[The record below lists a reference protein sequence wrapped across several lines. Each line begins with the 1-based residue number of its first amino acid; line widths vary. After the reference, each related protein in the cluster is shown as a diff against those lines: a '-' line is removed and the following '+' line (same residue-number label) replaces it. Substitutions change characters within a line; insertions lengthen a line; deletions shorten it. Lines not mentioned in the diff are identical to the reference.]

1 VLAAGWVAAA
11 IALWRS
17 SVPADLSLPE
27 VDASAFFDA
36 AELDRA
42 NRYERFLR
50 LNFVLS
56 QLALLV
62 ALTLFAVRG
71 HRLMRESAAGRIGTG
86 MLLGMLGLAIVWLAQ
101 LPFRFLRLWWQRRY
115 GTSNENYLLVL
126 VGDWLALAGAF
137 LFICLALL
145 IVMALAGALRQRW
158 WVGGAPAF
166 VGLAIVF
173 AFVFPYLLPGLEPL
187 PDRRLAAEARSLAAA
202 QGVAD
207 VPVRVEEVSDS
218 TRLANAY
225 AAGIASSRRVVIWDT
240 LLRSPYEDDEVAVVL
255 AHEFAHHARDHLW
268 KGLAWYALLAV
279 PGAFLIAV
287 ATRSRGG
294 MYEPRAVPLSL
305 LVLVVLQTVALPFD
319 NVISR
324 RLEAEADWAA
334 LQATRDPSAA
344 TELFQQFTTSSLAD
358 PDPPTW
364 AYVLLESHPT
374 IMQRLAMVEAWRER
388 RG

>member
-11 IALWRS
+11 VALWRT
-17 SVPADLSLPE
+17 SVPADLALPE
-27 VDASAFFDA
+27 LDASAFFGA
-36 AELDRA
+36 SELERV

-50 LNFVLS
+50 VNLVLS
-56 QLALLV
+56 ELALLA
-62 ALTLFAVRG
+62 ALTLFALRG

-86 MLLGMLGLAIVWLAQ
+86 MLLGMLGLAIVWLTQ
-101 LPFRFLRLWWQRRY
+101 LPFRVLELWWQRRY
-115 GTSNENYLLVL
+115 GISKENYLVVL
-126 VGDWLALAGAF
+126 VDDWLALAGAF

-158 WVGGAPAF
+158 WVGAAPAF

-173 AFVFPYLLPGLEPL
+173 AFVFPYLIPGLERL
-187 PDRRLAAEARSLAAA
+187 PDTRLADEARTLAAA

-207 VPVRVEEVSDS
+207 VPVRVEDVSES

-225 AAGIASSRRVVIWDT
+225 AAGLASSRRVVVWDT

-268 KGLAWYALLAV
+268 KGVAWYALFAV
-279 PGAFLIAV
+279 PGTFLIAV
-287 ATRSRGG
+287 ATRRRGG

-305 LVLVVLQTVALPFD
+305 LVLVALQTLALPLD

-324 RLEAEADWAA
+324 RLEAEADWTA
-334 LQATRDPSAA
+334 LQATRDPAA
-344 TELFQQFTTSSLAD
+344 AKELFQEFTTTNLAD
-358 PDPPTW
+358 PDPPAW

-374 IMQRLAMVEAWRER
+374 IMQRLAMVEAWRAR
-388 RG
+388 